1 MAKEKQLEKTKSL
14 DNFTTEKINVITNCL
29 FGDYVEG
36 EYVIPD
42 EIKKELLE
50 DKKVKKSVY
59 KNSVFC
65 NAYIVG
71 YGDVVFEAT
80 FQQNTVKNVAKA
92 ELFVLENEYRV
103 NGYIQN
109 TIRTKIAEFIDVID
123 NFIEKAYE
131 HFNISVT
138 EDEDVKKYDLK
149 EDISLNAY
157 INAKKNFNLNMDKL
171 TVKDYNKLY
180 KKYVTARLERL
191 KKRKGGFSGQVLDR
205 FNSEFAK
212 IEKYFLR
219 DGNYKAVSE
228 LLDKCIEDCVGVNPN
243 FKKEEQEMFADLTPL
258 VEEFSREAADIAEA
272 MHDKALKGLNKPD
285 KEKINQLDERIN
297 AGRYE
302 APPVATNNTNAQQYD
317 RESSSSTS
325 GVRTGGNVRNNDR
338 RGGPAGGRNERG
350 DVDNSLAEQVKKP
363 YNGITGNPLGFE
375 VRQKIDSE
383 TSRRLAGLNQGG
395 EEFKEFVKKEQKR
408 EKDITNYGEIEDLK
422 ALYGSNNTQFTI
434 GTVKNPDSNL
444 KTEKEVTPPTRED
457 VARLLDTI
465 NATGYNLGGDDV
477 HSNKQPLKPNHFN
490 YLGE

>member
-1 MAKEKQLEKTKSL
+1 MAKEKQLEQTKSL

-80 FQQNTVKNVAKA
+80 FQQNTVKNIAKA

-109 TIRTKIAEFIDVID
+109 TIRTKIAEYVASIE
-123 NFIEKAYE
+123 NFIENAYE
-131 HFNISVT
+131 YFNISVT
-138 EDEDVKKYDLK
+138 DDQEVKKYDLK

-171 TVKDYNKLY
+171 TAKDYNKLY

-191 KKRKGGFSGQVLDR
+191 KRRKGGFSGQVLDR

-228 LLDKCIEDCVGVNPN
+228 LLDKCIEDCVGVNPK
-243 FKKEEQEMFADLTPL
+243 FKKEEQEMFEELTPL
-258 VEEFSREAADIAEA
+258 VEEFSREAADVAES
-272 MHDKALKGLNKPD
+272 MHDKALKSLGKKD
-285 KEKINQLDERIN
+285 KEKYDTLEEQIR
-297 AGRYE
+297 AGRYDTSATTA
-302 APPVATNNTNAQQYD
+302 APVNAGATTTYTRETSVSTSTSTGGGQNNKPKKEERVGTTDNRRQSAFD
-317 RESSSSTS
+317 REREKVGGLVIGSSTEDIS
-325 GVRTGGNVRNNDR
+325 RYLAEGKPYFNKVNSKDTEEFAENKIQDLDALKKRLNGFTTTPVIKTGGGAEELVKYTKEEAYTPGTYNPPSTEDVKTFTEELAS
-338 RGGPAGGRNERG
+338 RGFGRDLRTLDSGASTTVVKKEFNAGGR
-350 DVDNSLAEQVKKP
+350 
-363 YNGITGNPLGFE
+363 TM
-375 VRQKIDSE
+375 
-383 TSRRLAGLNQGG
+383 G
-395 EEFKEFVKKEQKR
+395 E
-408 EKDITNYGEIEDLK
+408 
-422 ALYGSNNTQFTI
+422 
-434 GTVKNPDSNL
+434 
-444 KTEKEVTPPTRED
+444 
-457 VARLLDTI
+457 
-465 NATGYNLGGDDV
+465 
-477 HSNKQPLKPNHFN
+477 
-490 YLGE
+490 